1 MPSQILHTLFGE
13 DVIAGLCSR
22 QGSGFEPISAAY
34 RGIFALGC
42 QGPDI
47 FYHNRRTR
55 PGALEYGALLHRRNY
70 GVFCANLFEGNP
82 PLTMNALATYA
93 LGFLTHAV
101 LDRWCHP
108 YIVYK
113 SSGSNHPFFERI
125 IDVLMLRELRHQEV
139 SSWEQGLLVQAC
151 ENPPEGLPE
160 RITQA
165 LAAAFPEKTN
175 RDHQLARRIDNA
187 FLDSARYYRLSDPAQ
202 THMSAG
208 DTENCPP
215 LSLRHLSLLFPENLP
230 ADIDFLN
237 MRKEPWYYPYRP
249 PEPQPDTR
257 SFPEIYAGAVTA
269 AVNSLLD
276 CVADARNIG
285 NGGLSIHDAEGKPC
299 APNLADPLP
308 LDAVLRNQ
316 ADLRTGT
323 MP

>member
-13 DVIAGLCSR
+13 DVIAGLCV
-22 QGSGFEPISAAY
+22 PIDAAY

-70 GVFCANLFEGNP
+70 GIFCANLFDGSP
-82 PLTMNALATYA
+82 PRAMNAITAYA

-113 SSGSNHPFFERI
+113 SSGSDHPFFERI
-125 IDVLMLRELRHQEV
+125 IDVLMLKELRRQELT
-139 SSWEQGLLVQAC
+139 SWDQELLVRVC
-151 ENPPEGLPE
+151 ENPPEELPP
-160 RITQA
+160 RIAQA
-165 LAAAFPEKTN
+165 LIAAFPEKT
-175 RDHQLARRIDNA
+175 RTDHQLIRRIGNA
-187 FLDSARYYRLSDPAQ
+187 FADSARYYRLSDPAQ
-202 THMSAG
+202 TRMESG
-208 DTENCPP
+208 DAAIRIPLNRRY
-215 LSLRHLSLLFPENLP
+215 LSLVFPENLP

-249 PEPQPDTR
+249 PEIIAEPRPDTR
-257 SFPEIYAGAVTA
+257 SFPEVYAGAVEA
-269 AVNSLLD
+269 AVKCLMD
-276 CVADARNIG
+276 CMTDASNIG
-285 NGGLSIHDAEGKPC
+285 NKCLSIHDADGKPC
-299 APNLADPLP
+299 APNLTDILP
-308 LDAVLRNQ
+308 LDAVLQNQ
-316 ADLRTGT
+316 AEMRAGK

>member
-13 DVIAGLCSR
+13 DVIAGLCA
-22 QGSGFEPISAAY
+22 PIDAAY

-70 GVFCANLFEGNP
+70 GVFCASLLAGSS
-82 PLTMNALATYA
+82 LLAMNAITAYA
-93 LGFLTHAV
+93 RGFLTHAV

-113 SSGSNHPFFERI
+113 SNGSDHAFFERI
-125 IDVLMLRELRHQEV
+125 IDVLMLRELRQGELTSWDQE
-139 SSWEQGLLVQAC
+139 LLVRAC
-151 ENPPEGLPE
+151 EDPPEGLLQ
-160 RITQA
+160 RIAQA
-165 LAAAFPEKTN
+165 LIAAFPEKA
-175 RDHQLARRIDNA
+175 RADHQLAGRIGNA

-202 THMSAG
+202 TRMFTGG
-208 DTENCPP
+208 DTAGQPP
-215 LSLRHLSLLFPENLP
+215 MSRRYLSLVFPENLP

-257 SFPEIYAGAVTA
+257 SFPEIYAGAVAA
-269 AVNSLLD
+269 AVKCLRD
-276 CVADARNIG
+276 CVTENIG
-285 NGGLSIHDAEGKPC
+285 TPSIGDGCLSIHDADGRPC
-299 APNLADPLP
+299 APNLTDPLP
-308 LDAVLRNQ
+308 LSAVLQNQ
-316 ADLRTGT
+316 ADQRAGKMT
-323 MP
+323 